1 MIKYVSPFSAY
12 CERLSI
18 KPLSTA
24 DFGKVM
30 KQVFP
35 GVRPRRLGTRGNSRY
50 CYAAMRKTTKLT
62 PPQLPQLCKDEPPDD
77 AIVTDA
83 TPAQIKQSPNA
94 ATETDGPKADN
105 EGNWDVVRSWAE
117 KLLNTKLESVTEL
130 ATRIKNNNATI
141 NATLAPK
148 KYTPREPK
156 EKRLLAVSLL

>member
-1 MIKYVSPFSAY
+1 MYIFINISSAY

-62 PPQLPQLCKDEPPDD
+62 PPQLPQLCKDEPLDEGDSND
-77 AIVTDA
+77 ASA
-83 TPAQIKQSPNA
+83 AQLSRSPSA
-94 ATETDGPKADN
+94 AAGSVSSIDN
-105 EGNWDVVRSWAE
+105 DSSWDVVRSWAE
-117 KLLNTKLESVTEL
+117 KLLNTKLGSVTEL
-130 ATRIKNNNATI
+130 ATRIKSNNATI
-141 NATLAPK
+141 ISGTAPK

-156 EKRLLAVSLL
+156 EKRLLAVS